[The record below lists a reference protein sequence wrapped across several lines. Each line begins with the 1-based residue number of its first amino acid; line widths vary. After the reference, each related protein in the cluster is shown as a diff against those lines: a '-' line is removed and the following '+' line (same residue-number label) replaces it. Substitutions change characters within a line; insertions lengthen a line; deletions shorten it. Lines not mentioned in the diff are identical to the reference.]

1 MEDNMYN
8 LWANIEVFIPQKDK
22 EEALFTFLQEIYEND
37 ICEISDIL
45 HIAEDSGD
53 DFVVDVINKNKSEFS
68 IEDYD

>member
-1 MEDNMYN
+1 MYN

-22 EEALFTFLQEIYEND
+22 EEALFAFLQEIYEND